1 MVSKMKRALILGG
14 SGFIGQHFT
23 RRLIKDGYEINVID
37 IVDENDFRRIFF
49 DIPKERLNL
58 YKGSFSDSALL
69 LEAMEN
75 VELCIHLVT
84 TTVPLTSNKNMA
96 FDVESNLIGTI
107 KFLDCMKEKE
117 VCKFLYLSSGGTVYG
132 NGSCSPIIE
141 DAPTYPLS
149 SYGIVKLAIEKY
161 INLYNELYGFE
172 WKIARLSN
180 PYGPGQK
187 VSGLQGAIAT
197 FTAKALAGESINVWG
212 DGEVIRDYIYIN
224 DVIDALCSIIDYD
237 GKQSIFNVGSG
248 VGTSVNNIIELLHNI
263 FEGKL
268 NVDYFPSEKHDV
280 KINVLDVSRIHKLT
294 GWKAKTSLEI
304 GVKDYIEYLKSQAS
318 S

>member
-23 RRLIKDGYEINVID
+23 RRLIKDGYEVNVID
-37 IVDENDFRRIFF
+37 VVDENDFRRIFF

-58 YKGSFSDSALL
+58 YKGSFSDSELL

-84 TTVPLTSNKNMA
+84 TTVPLTSNKDMV

-107 KFLDCMKEKE
+107 KVLDCMKEKG

-132 NGSCSPIIE
+132 NGSCSPMIE

-187 VSGLQGAIAT
+187 VSGLQGVIAT
-197 FTAKALAGESINVWG
+197 FAAKALASENINVWG
-212 DGEVIRDYIYIN
+212 DGEVIRDYIYID
-224 DVIDALCSIIDYD
+224 DVIDALCLIIAYK
-237 GKQSIFNVGSG
+237 GKQSIFNIGSG
-248 VGTSVNNIIELLHNI
+248 IGTSVNDIVELLYGI
-263 FEGKL
+263 FGGGLK
-268 NVDYFPSEKHDV
+268 VDYLPSEKYDV
-280 KINVLDVSRIHKLT
+280 NINVLDVSRIHKLT
-294 GWKAKTSLEI
+294 GWKAKTSLEKGI
-304 GVKDYIEYLKSQAS
+304 KDYVEYLKSQAYP
-318 S
+318 